1 MKAKPGPEPRR
12 SSGDSLCDIPED
24 SERFARKRW
33 RRRFPSIVVFATC
46 MSFLAAVISVIVGWT
61 TVPRGVVMALMLFI
75 GLVGVIAYK
84 TYVSQNSEHTVGFRI
99 AYSLTLMAGF
109 LVPQWGTDKFANL
122 LVGALAATVGVEISQ
137 RASRLL
143 KKDRR
148 SRNER

>member
-12 SSGDSLCDIPED
+12 SSGDSLCDILED
-24 SERFARKRW
+24 SERFMKKRMRRK
-33 RRRFPSIVVFATC
+33 FPLVVVCVACMVLLVSAILVSI
-46 MSFLAAVISVIVGWT
+46 GWT
-61 TVPRGVVMALMLFI
+61 TIPRAVIMALMLFI
-75 GLVGVIAYK
+75 SLVGFIAYK

-122 LVGALAATVGVEISQ
+122 LVGALAATVGGEISQ

-143 KKDRR
+143 KKDRL

>member
-12 SSGDSLCDIPED
+12 SSGDSLCDILED

-75 GLVGVIAYK
+75 SLVGFIAYK

-109 LVPQWGTDKFANL
+109 LVP
-122 LVGALAATVGVEISQ
+122 
-137 RASRLL
+137 
-143 KKDRR
+143 
-148 SRNER
+148 